1 MKPIEIG
8 LTAVVALAIPLEM
21 YLVFTSTGTLLEFGG
36 IFLIALNAVCIY
48 KLCEDRK
55 KS

>member
-1 MKPIEIG
+1 MKPIEIV
-8 LTAVVALAIPLEM
+8 LTAVVALAVPLEM
-21 YLVFTSTGTLLEFGG
+21 YLAFTGTGTLLEFGG
-36 IFLIALNAVCIY
+36 IFLITLNAVCIY

>member
-1 MKPIEIG
+1 MKPIEIV
-8 LTAVVALAIPLEM
+8 LTTVVAFTVPWELYLA
-21 YLVFTSTGTLLEFGG
+21 FTGTGTLLEFGG